1 MLFTSQMRVP
11 LQLQAFCTSK
21 TAAAAGRTVE
31 LSPLYTDLLLCV
43 TCVHKSDSLLHGA
56 GPAGA
61 RQALGPPPFLQQLP
75 DRALPWRALCMPES
89 PALMPSAA
97 ALLASQTGLLP
108 TQARPHPAPHLTAP
122 AYTSDVGS
130 VQRLTCR
137 WHSAYFCEHLT
148 MCTQDWHVTI
158 MMD

>member
-1 MLFTSQMRVP
+1 MRAP

-21 TAAAAGRTVE
+21 TAAAAGHTVE

-43 TCVHKSDSLLHGA
+43 APVHKSDSLLHGA

-61 RQALGPPPFLQQLP
+61 RQALGPAPFLQQLP

-97 ALLASQTGLLP
+97 ALHASQTGLLP
-108 TQARPHPAPHLTAP
+108 TQAHPHPAPHHSAP
-122 AYTSDVGS
+122 AYTGDMGS
-130 VQRLTCR
+130 VQRLTHC
-137 WHSAYFCEHLT
+137 WHSACFCEYLT
-148 MCTQDWHVTI
+148 MCTHDYHATI
-158 MMD
+158 LMAYA